1 MAGPIDEKHIY
12 YPRHS
17 GDTTSVFNILRRR
30 LPSEFV
36 LEVLEHAGYWL
47 LSRISRADEMQYEE
61 RDCHGQPPYLTS
73 APIQGERYPV
83 KKIRITI
90 WSHDQGWSSYP
101 QDHGTFNNSWTWFDL
116 GITRAAGRE
125 DISKDA
131 NLRLATNVHAS
142 KKTMCHEI
150 TYHRDQNL
158 RWVQNLEP
166 GDSISIIPRAL
177 FPGWRNFVEKASI
190 EIYTMPVLIDYYC
203 VNRCP
208 PSYHTL
214 ADKLGAASR
223 KVKRWL
229 RTF

>member
-1 MAGPIDEKHIY
+1 MAAPIDQKDTH

-17 GDTTSVFNILRRR
+17 NDVISVFNILKQW
-30 LPSEFV
+30 LPSEIV
-36 LEVLEHAGYWL
+36 LEVLDYAEYWL

-83 KKIRITI
+83 RKIQITI

-101 QDHGTFNNSWTWFDL
+101 QDHGSFNNSWTWFDL
-116 GITRAAGRE
+116 SIARPPGRD

-150 TYHRDQNL
+150 IYHRDQNL
-158 RWVQNLEP
+158 RWVRNLQP
-166 GDSISIIPRAL
+166 GDRISIIPRAL
-177 FPGWRNFVEKASI
+177 YPGWRNFVEKACI
-190 EIYTMPVLIDYYC
+190 EIYTTPIL
-203 VNRCP
+203 
-208 PSYHTL
+208 T
-214 ADKLGAASR
+214 
-223 KVKRWL
+223 
-229 RTF
+229 